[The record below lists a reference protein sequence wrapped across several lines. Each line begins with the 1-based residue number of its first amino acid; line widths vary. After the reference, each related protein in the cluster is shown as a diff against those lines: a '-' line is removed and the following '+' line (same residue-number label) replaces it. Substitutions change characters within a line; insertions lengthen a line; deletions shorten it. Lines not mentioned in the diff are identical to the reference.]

1 MKYSLSPDN
10 YSEDGIMNMATFLRG
25 FEEKGIKND
34 RPEDQLSKEKKK
46 ILFSFCEVCNI
57 QLNSA
62 AQAQVHYNGKSH
74 RKRVKQ
80 LSDGQPSSPAQGSGP
95 PPPASPSTHTSTDNQ
110 GWSQVSVAPCVTLVT
125 SWKFCLSNS
134 VVLEAGESPAKMWS
148 GLPSRGSTCHTTTLP
163 ALVRAPTLMMQPSL
177 DIKPF
182 MSFPVDS
189 NSAVGLFPNFNTMDP
204 VQKAVINHTFGVSI
218 PPKKKQVISCN
229 VCQLR
234 FNSDSQAEAH
244 YKGSKHAKKVKA
256 LEATKN
262 KPKMVSSKDSAK
274 ANPSCSIT
282 PITGNNSD
290 KSEEKGKV
298 KGSVS
303 NQVSSSEGGSFLP
316 KPGTTAL
323 PPAAATSPSKST
335 NGAPGTVSESEEEK
349 AKKLLYCSLC
359 KVAVNSLSQLEAH
372 NTGSKHKTMVEARNG
387 AGPIKSYPRPGSRL
401 KMQNG
406 SKGSGLQNK
415 TFHCEICDVH
425 VNSEIQ
431 LKQHISSR
439 RHKDRVAGK
448 PLKPKYSPY
457 NKLQRSPSILAA
469 KLAFQK
475 DMMKPLAPAFLSS
488 PLAAAAAVSSALSL
502 PPRPSASLF
511 QAAAIPPA
519 LLRPGHGPI
528 RATPASILFAPY

>member
-1 MKYSLSPDN
+1 MVCSP
-10 YSEDGIMNMATFLRG
+10 T
-25 FEEKGIKND
+25 
-34 RPEDQLSKEKKK
+34 
-46 ILFSFCEVCNI
+46 
-57 QLNSA
+57 
-62 AQAQVHYNGKSH
+62 
-74 RKRVKQ
+74 
-80 LSDGQPSSPAQGSGP
+80 QP
-95 PPPASPSTHTSTDNQ
+95 H
-110 GWSQVSVAPCVTLVT
+110 VM
-125 SWKFCLSNS
+125 
-134 VVLEAGESPAKMWS
+134 AGEVI
-148 GLPSRGSTCHTTTLP
+148 
-163 ALVRAPTLMMQPSL
+163 VRL
-177 DIKPF
+177 I
-182 MSFPVDS
+182 
-189 NSAVGLFPNFNTMDP
+189 MDP

-234 FNSDSQAEAH
+234 FNSD
-244 YKGSKHAKKVKA
+244 VKIDI
-256 LEATKN
+256 
-262 KPKMVSSKDSAK
+262 V
-274 ANPSCSIT
+274 
-282 PITGNNSD
+282 
-290 KSEEKGKV
+290 EEKGKV

-431 LKQHISSR
+431 LKQ
-439 RHKDRVAGK
+439 
-448 PLKPKYSPY
+448 
-457 NKLQRSPSILAA
+457 A

-488 PLAAAAAVSSALSL
+488 PLAAAAVSSALSL